1 MNCPRCKSELVVV
14 EYSNVEL
21 DWCPEC
27 GGLWFDSGEMELLA
41 RKTTEDSGE
50 GGFCPSEP
58 ARTDEQRLKCPLC
71 HKKMDKRLLGH
82 PQPVIA
88 DVCPRCD
95 GLWLD
100 QGELEQVL
108 GQSTE
113 MPSSGDASDSILIE
127 HLRGTFGEGS
137 RYHGASHE
145 NEAGSAGE

>member
-1 MNCPRCKSELVVV
+1 MV
-14 EYSNVEL
+14 EYSDVEL
-21 DWCPEC
+21 DWCPAC

-41 RKTTEDSGE
+41 RKTTDSPIEE
-50 GGFCPSEP
+50 GLCLSEP
-58 ARTDEQRLKCPLC
+58 ARTDEERLKCPLC

-82 PQPVIA
+82 AQPVIA

-108 GQSTE
+108 GQSTG
-113 MPSSGDASDSILIE
+113 MPSGGDASGSILIE
-127 HLRGTFGEGS
+127 HLRGTFGES
-137 RYHGASHE
+137 PRYLGASRE